1 MSKINLSNVPKQI
14 VNFAKKK
21 SPEILTGVGIGL
33 GACTVVLAV
42 KATPKALVL
51 IEDKKRE
58 INRDILEEAK
68 ANGHEHC
75 NHVDKL
81 TPVDTVKVTWKCYI
95 PAALTGI
102 ASVTCLVGAST
113 TSARRNAALA
123 AAYTISESALK
134 DYKKKVIE
142 VVGEKK
148 EKEVRDEVAKE
159 KIKRDPVENKEII
172 ITEKGETRCYD
183 ILSGRY
189 FKSDI
194 DMLNKAV
201 NELNR
206 RLIDQS
212 YMSLNDFYYAIG
224 LNDIK
229 IGDSLGWRVDQGL
242 IELDFSAQLS
252 NDGVPCLVMDFV
264 DAPTYDFDKWL

>member
-1 MSKINLSNVPKQI
+1 MSKLNLSNATKQI
-14 VNFAKKK
+14 TSTLKRK

-33 GACTVVLAV
+33 GACTVGLAV

-51 IEDKKRE
+51 IEEKKRE
-58 INRDILEEAK
+58 INRDILEESK
-68 ANGHEHC
+68 ATGQTMCE
-75 NHVDKL
+75 HVDKL
-81 TPVDTVKVTWKCYI
+81 KPMDVVRVTWKCYI
-95 PAALTGI
+95 PAAVTG
-102 ASVTCLVGAST
+102 AVSVACLVGASST
-113 TSARRNAALA
+113 NARRNAALA

-134 DYKKKVIE
+134 DYKSKVVE

-148 EKEVRDEVAKE
+148 EKEVRDAIAKE
-159 KIKRDPVENKEII
+159 KIEKDPVESKEII

-183 ILSGRY
+183 MLSGRY

-194 DMLNKAV
+194 DMLNKAI

-224 LNDIK
+224 LPEIK
-229 IGDSLGWRVDQGL
+229 IGDALGWRVDQGL
-242 IELDFSAQLS
+242 IELEFSAQLS
-252 NDGVPCLVMDFV
+252 GDGIPCLVMDFV
-264 DAPTYDFDKWL
+264 DAPKYDFDKWL